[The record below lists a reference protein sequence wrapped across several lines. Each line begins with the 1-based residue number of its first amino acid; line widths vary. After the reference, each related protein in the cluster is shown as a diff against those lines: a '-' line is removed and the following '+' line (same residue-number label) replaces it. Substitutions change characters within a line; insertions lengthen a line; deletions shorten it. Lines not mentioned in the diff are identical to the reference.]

1 MRMDVGRIA
10 ALSAVLLALAPAGA
24 QAQRRLLERRSLE
37 VFGARYALADKIG
50 TDKSSLDGVGARL
63 QFERYDPDRPA
74 RSLWGR
80 TRGGL
85 FAAYTT
91 SQGRPELSTLHVGV
105 QTDASV
111 LPQPL
116 GGAVDPFISFGIG
129 VFHTSRQ
136 NLLTQIGNGRRIR
149 RTDFAF
155 TPAVGTRIGMV
166 DRFGA
171 RVDLRAPF
179 VFGTST
185 TANFVAEGGIYFSF

>member
-10 ALSAVLLALAPAGA
+10 ALSAVLAALAPAGA
-24 QAQRRLLERRSLE
+24 QAQRRSLERRTVEL
-37 VFGARYALADKIG
+37 FGARYALADKIG
-50 TDKSSLDGVGARL
+50 TDKSSLDGLGARL

-91 SQGRPELSTLHVGV
+91 SQGTPELSTLHVGV

-111 LPQPL
+111 L
-116 GGAVDPFISFGIG
+116 FGIG
-129 VFHTSRQ
+129 LFHTSRQ
-136 NLLTQIGNGRRIR
+136 NLLTQIGNGRRIK

-179 VFGTST
+179 VFGTSM